1 MKYIIHIDIA
11 IAGISIVPLAV
22 HSIFNEK
29 LENNMAPN
37 KLIILFNFNL
47 NNKYAPILAIGKNI
61 PVTVN
66 IATWSMY
73 PNLNIKEVMIHI
85 TGDKY
90 KFDVLPSGYPAMF
103 NEFVK

>member
-1 MKYIIHIDIA
+1 MKKPITKSGNANKKYFGFLLTANIVKYITHIDIA

-37 KLIILFNFNL
+37 KLVILFNFSL
-47 NNKYAPILAIGKNI
+47 NNKYVPILDIGKNI

-66 IATWSMY
+66 IA
-73 PNLNIKEVMIHI
+73 I
-85 TGDKY
+85 
-90 KFDVLPSGYPAMF
+90 
-103 NEFVK
+103 